1 MNLTE
6 IKGWANDS
14 GNIAIYLF
22 GHEGEKHKL
31 EVVDSGSGDVFYK
44 SAHATREEAVGRMC
58 EIKGLDVPDPD
69 VPKYEWPRKM
79 KWPRSLVNENRVK
92 ERREKV
98 LVLYDQGVKY
108 GEIASMLD
116 VNIQTINNDLRVL
129 KVKRNRSGDG
139 V

>member
-22 GHEGEKHKL
+22 GLEGDKHKL

-44 SAHATREEAVGRMC
+44 SVHDTKGKAVARMC
-58 EIKGLDVPDPD
+58 EIKGVDAPDAEERD
-69 VPKYEWPRKM
+69 KW
-79 KWPRSLVNENRVK
+79 KWPKSPKIEARVR

-98 LVLYDQGVKY
+98 LKLYEQGVKY